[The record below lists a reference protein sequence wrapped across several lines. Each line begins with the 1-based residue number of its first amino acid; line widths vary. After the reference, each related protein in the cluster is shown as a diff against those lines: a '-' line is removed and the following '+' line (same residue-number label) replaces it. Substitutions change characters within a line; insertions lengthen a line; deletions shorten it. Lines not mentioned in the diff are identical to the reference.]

1 MEGFQVNRKLVVSI
15 LLLFVF
21 SPLTLAQ
28 YTVENIELAVYED
41 GYVKV
46 TQIITPDEY
55 TVVVD
60 VPLIGGNVKG
70 LMVRDENNEPLLY
83 KLNNSI
89 LSIYFEN
96 VTNILVTYY
105 TPDLTSKDGPLWSIN
120 LTSEVPVTIDF
131 PENAVIVGLN
141 SVPLK
146 IDKNKLVMPPGNI
159 SVSYVIERNPSS
171 ATLGTEVESNP
182 PSPPQQ
188 GVQQETNTKWL
199 FYAIPIL
206 AILIAGGYLL
216 IKKQLSESS
225 TSKFSLPL
233 TREEFQKKIEGMD
246 LSRDEM
252 RVLLYLYDRGGKA
265 PQAEMKKMLNI
276 PKTTAWRMF
285 KRLEERG
292 LIRIYKKRRENWVE
306 LLF

>member
-1 MEGFQVNRKLVVSI
+1 MNKKLIISM

-21 SPLTLAQ
+21 SPLALAQ
-28 YTVENIELAVYED
+28 YTVETLELTIYED

-46 TQIITPDEY
+46 TQVIVPDEY

-60 VPLIGGNVKG
+60 VPLMGGNVKG

-96 VTNILVTYY
+96 VTAITVTYY
-105 TPDLTSKDGPLWSIN
+105 TPDLTSKEGPLWSVN

-171 ATLGTEVESNP
+171 TTSGSEVEGISP
-182 PSPPQQ
+182 TSPPQ
-188 GVQQETNTKWL
+188 GVQQETKWL
-199 FYAIPIL
+199 LYVLPIL
-206 AILIAGGYLL
+206 AILIAGGYLF
-216 IKKQLSESS
+216 IKKQPSESP
-225 TSKFSLPL
+225 TSSSSLPL
-233 TREEFQKKIEGMD
+233 SREEFQKKIENMD

-265 PQAEMKKMLNI
+265 PQAEVKDVLRI

-285 KRLEERG
+285 KRLEEKG
-292 LIRIYKKRRENWVE
+292 LVKIYKKKRENWVE

>member
-1 MEGFQVNRKLVVSI
+1 MNRKLVVSI

-60 VPLIGGNVKG
+60 VPLIGGNAKG

-216 IKKQLSESS
+216 IKKQPSESS
-225 TSKFSLPL
+225 TSSFSLPL
-233 TREEFQKKIEGMD
+233 NREEFQKKIEEMD

>member
-1 MEGFQVNRKLVVSI
+1 MNRKLVVSI

-60 VPLIGGNVKG
+60 VPLIGGNAKG

-83 KLNNSI
+83 KLNSSI

-96 VTNILVTYY
+96 VTSIIVTYY

-216 IKKQLSESS
+216 IKKQPSESS
-225 TSKFSLPL
+225 TSSFSLPL
-233 TREEFQKKIEGMD
+233 NREEFQKKIEEMD

-285 KRLEERG
+285 KRLEEKG
-292 LIRIYKKRRENWVE
+292 LVKIYKKKRENWVE

>member
-60 VPLIGGNVKG
+60 VPLIGGNAKG

-146 IDKNKLVMPPGNI
+146 IDKNKLIMPPGNI

-216 IKKQLSESS
+216 IKKQPSESS
-225 TSKFSLPL
+225 TSSFSLPL
-233 TREEFQKKIEGMD
+233 NREEFQKKIEEMD

>member
-1 MEGFQVNRKLVVSI
+1 MIV
-15 LLLFVF
+15 
-21 SPLTLAQ
+21 
-28 YTVENIELAVYED
+28 
-41 GYVKV
+41 
-46 TQIITPDEY
+46 PDEY

-60 VPLIGGNVKG
+60 VPLMGGNVKG

-96 VTNILVTYY
+96 VTAITVTYY
-105 TPDLTSKDGPLWSIN
+105 TPDLTSKEGPLWSVN

-171 ATLGTEVESNP
+171 TTSGSEVEGISP
-182 PSPPQQ
+182 TSPPQ
-188 GVQQETNTKWL
+188 GVQQETKWL
-199 FYAIPIL
+199 LYVLPIL
-206 AILIAGGYLL
+206 AILIAGGYLF
-216 IKKQLSESS
+216 IKKQPSESP
-225 TSKFSLPL
+225 TSSSSLPL
-233 TREEFQKKIEGMD
+233 SREEFQKKIENMD

-265 PQAEMKKMLNI
+265 PQAEVKDVLRI

-285 KRLEERG
+285 KRLEEKG
-292 LIRIYKKRRENWVE
+292 LVKIYKKKRENWVE

>member
-1 MEGFQVNRKLVVSI
+1 MNRKLVVSI

>member
-1 MEGFQVNRKLVVSI
+1 M

-21 SPLTLAQ
+21 SPLALAQ
-28 YTVENIELAVYED
+28 YTVETLELTIYED

-46 TQIITPDEY
+46 TQVIVPDEY

-60 VPLIGGNVKG
+60 VPLMGGNVKG

-96 VTNILVTYY
+96 VTAITVTYY
-105 TPDLTSKDGPLWSIN
+105 TPDLTSKEGPLWSVN

-171 ATLGTEVESNP
+171 TTSGSEVEGISP
-182 PSPPQQ
+182 TSPPQ
-188 GVQQETNTKWL
+188 GVQQETKWL
-199 FYAIPIL
+199 LYVLPIL
-206 AILIAGGYLL
+206 AILIAGGYLF
-216 IKKQLSESS
+216 IKKQPSESP
-225 TSKFSLPL
+225 TSSSSLPL
-233 TREEFQKKIEGMD
+233 SREEFQKKIENMD

-265 PQAEMKKMLNI
+265 PQAEVKDVLRI

-285 KRLEERG
+285 KRLEEKG
-292 LIRIYKKRRENWVE
+292 LVKIYKKKRENWVE

>member
-1 MEGFQVNRKLVVSI
+1 MNRKLVVSI

-60 VPLIGGNVKG
+60 VPLIGGNAKG

-216 IKKQLSESS
+216 IKKQPSESS
-225 TSKFSLPL
+225 TSSFSLPL
-233 TREEFQKKIEGMD
+233 NREEFQKKIEEMD

-292 LIRIYKKRRENWVE
+292 LIRVYKKKRENWVE

>member
-1 MEGFQVNRKLVVSI
+1 MNRKLVVSI

-89 LSIYFEN
+89 LFIYFEN

-120 LTSEVPVTIDF
+120 LTSEVPVTIIF

-146 IDKNKLVMPPGNI
+146 IDKNKLIMPPGNI

-216 IKKQLSESS
+216 IKKQPSESS
-225 TSKFSLPL
+225 TSSFSLPL
-233 TREEFQKKIEGMD
+233 NREEFQKKIEEMD

>member
-1 MEGFQVNRKLVVSI
+1 MS
-15 LLLFVF
+15 
-21 SPLTLAQ
+21 
-28 YTVENIELAVYED
+28 
-41 GYVKV
+41 
-46 TQIITPDEY
+46 
-55 TVVVD
+55 
-60 VPLIGGNVKG
+60 
-70 LMVRDENNEPLLY
+70 
-83 KLNNSI
+83 
-89 LSIYFEN
+89 N

-146 IDKNKLVMPPGNI
+146 IDKNKLIMPPGNI

-188 GVQQETNTKWL
+188 GVQQETNTKWF

-233 TREEFQKKIEGMD
+233 TREEFQKKIEEMD

>member
-1 MEGFQVNRKLVVSI
+1 MNRKLVVSI

-89 LSIYFEN
+89 LFIYFEN

-120 LTSEVPVTIDF
+120 LTSEVPVTIVF

-216 IKKQLSESS
+216 IKKQPSESS
-225 TSKFSLPL
+225 TSSFSLPL
-233 TREEFQKKIEGMD
+233 NREEFQKKIEEMD

>member
-1 MEGFQVNRKLVVSI
+1 VNRKLVVSI

-60 VPLIGGNVKG
+60 VPLIGGNAKG

-216 IKKQLSESS
+216 IKKQPSESS
-225 TSKFSLPL
+225 TSSFSLPL
-233 TREEFQKKIEGMD
+233 NREEFQKKIEEMD

>member
-1 MEGFQVNRKLVVSI
+1 MNRKLVVSI

-60 VPLIGGNVKG
+60 VPLIGGNAKG

-146 IDKNKLVMPPGNI
+146 IDKNKLIMPPGNI

>member
-1 MEGFQVNRKLVVSI
+1 MNRKLVVSI

-89 LSIYFEN
+89 LFIYFEN

-120 LTSEVPVTIDF
+120 LTSEVPVTIIF

-146 IDKNKLVMPPGNI
+146 IDKNKLIMPPGNI

-188 GVQQETNTKWL
+188 GVQQETNTKWF

>member
-1 MEGFQVNRKLVVSI
+1 MNKKLIISM

-21 SPLTLAQ
+21 SPLALAQ
-28 YTVENIELAVYED
+28 YTVETLELTIYED

-46 TQIITPDEY
+46 TQVIVPDEY

-60 VPLIGGNVKG
+60 VPLMGGNVKG
-70 LMVRDENNEPLLY
+70 LMVRDENNNPLLY

-96 VTNILVTYY
+96 VTSIIVTYY

-131 PENAVIVGLN
+131 PENTVIVGLN

-159 SVSYVIERNPSS
+159 SISYVIERNPSS
-171 ATLGTEVESNP
+171 TTSGSEVEGISP
-182 PSPPQQ
+182 TSPPQ
-188 GVQQETNTKWL
+188 GVQQETKWL
-199 FYAIPIL
+199 LYVLPIL
-206 AILIAGGYLL
+206 AILIAGGYLFL
-216 IKKQLSESS
+216 KKQPSESP
-225 TSKFSLPL
+225 TSGSSLPL
-233 TREEFQKKIEGMD
+233 SREEFQKKIEGMD

-265 PQAEMKKMLNI
+265 PQAEVKDVLRI

-285 KRLEERG
+285 KRLEEKG
-292 LIRIYKKRRENWVE
+292 LVKIYKKKRENWVE